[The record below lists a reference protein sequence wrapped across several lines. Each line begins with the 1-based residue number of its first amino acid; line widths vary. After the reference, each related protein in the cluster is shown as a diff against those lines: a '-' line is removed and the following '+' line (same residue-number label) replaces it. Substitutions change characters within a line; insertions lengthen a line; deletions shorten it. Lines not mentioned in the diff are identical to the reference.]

1 MLPKKSINSVQ
12 SFTLNAYSG
21 YRARFNY
28 NILES
33 DSANTALAKTN
44 TVHRLI
50 TAMLSNCQI
59 LQNAPNIAVQCKLQI
74 FSSSEKHMVLIV
86 INLDKWR
93 PGFLPKKIKIPHLL

>member
-33 DSANTALAKTN
+33 DSANAALAKTK

-50 TAMLSNCQI
+50 TAM
-59 LQNAPNIAVQCKLQI
+59 
-74 FSSSEKHMVLIV
+74 
-86 INLDKWR
+86 
-93 PGFLPKKIKIPHLL
+93 